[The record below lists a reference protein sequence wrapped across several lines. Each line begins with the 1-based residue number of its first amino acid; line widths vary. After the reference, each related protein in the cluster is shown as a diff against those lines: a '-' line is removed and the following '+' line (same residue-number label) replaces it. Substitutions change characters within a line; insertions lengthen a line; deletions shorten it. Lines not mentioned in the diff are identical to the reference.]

1 MRNFPLLTQR
11 VAAGLAFILG
21 ITGVALTATS
31 ASAAVGPTVTIGTPT
46 GAGVV
51 DGVVTTESAV
61 TVPITISGFS
71 SATKLDVKIS
81 VPVGEGYFTVNPGA
95 TGIVADVGYTDS
107 TEVTEYAFNGTVA
120 DVTSVLASG
129 VSWVAP
135 ATSTGDITVSVAQTE
150 TGLYYNHENG
160 HYYKPV
166 NDTNV
171 TWGEA
176 VDQADNTTKYGMV
189 GYLATVTTRQEN
201 DFITYNTTTSS
212 MWLGGSDAGGSN
224 GSTYTWRTGPE
235 SGQQFWSGD
244 ENGTESSG
252 MYAGWQLG
260 EPSNTQYFFGCGFLC
275 FDNDYENNTVINWE
289 QRGRWNDLMNDPRD
303 RDFNDDHVDWY
314 LIEYGGMGS
323 DVPTALIAEDTE
335 ALEASDSI
343 RSGTISG
350 GTFTEGI
357 VRADWENTDPKSFA
371 IDLQRFT
378 NTSASQLAVTLS
390 LPANSGTFTI
400 PVTTGL
406 TLETGYSSFTT
417 QSAIGFVGAK
427 AAVVT
432 ALADLQWNPPA
443 TFGEFTASVSVA
455 EKELGIFYNPDNG
468 HYYQVKTWGGKTSV
482 STASSFAN
490 AQTFAGMTG
499 YLATITTAAENDFI
513 ANHTTAANA
522 WIGATDDTSYV
533 NNVSDQRYD
542 DREGSWHWF
551 TGPEAGQE
559 FWYGESGGAT
569 RNGLFENWASGEPNN
584 EPRNLVD
591 SVGEDFAV
599 TNFNGAI
606 GLWNDALNDA
616 NGVNAAIIEFGGMPT
631 EPNKSKAAVTNAVF
645 LHAIEPDAPSL
656 SDVEAGDESI
666 TATFTDGDANG
677 ESIDVRQY
685 TLDGGTTWVGATL
698 DAGTLSVDGLEN
710 GQTYS
715 LCIRAANAIGYSESS
730 DCVSVTPAT
739 IPDSPELT
747 DVETGNQTITATFT
761 DGNDNGQPIVNRQ
774 YSIDMGAS
782 WVDVTLSSGTFTVSG
797 LVNGQSYTLC
807 IRTENLM
814 GFSPRW
820 CASAIP
826 STIPAAPTL
835 SNVEAGDESVSATF
849 TDGNSNG
856 QAINARQYTL
866 DGGTTWV
873 GVTPSAGSFTIDNLT
888 NGETYNLCIRAANG
902 KGYSASSNC
911 VEVTPS
917 TVPDAPVLSDLRPR
931 ENGLRGTVEP
941 GAYDGGSGVTA
952 WEYQLNSG
960 SWIEFADDVTFDGY
974 VRIGSGLTNGQQ
986 YTVCVRAE
994 NIAGTS
1000 PASNCETVT
1009 PAPATEPSEPEITAI
1024 VADTTSAT
1032 ITVAEPSDG
1041 GADLVL
1047 FEYSLDDGATWSEAP
1062 DPTFPPLRGFAA
1074 VIGAVPSFFAV
1085 GITQTW
1091 VIDEL
1096 SPGRSYAFKV
1106 RVTNDAGFTSISDT
1120 YRFTTLGG
1128 GLAMTGASFTLNLL
1142 MLASAL
1148 FVAGTI
1154 LRRRKNEFGF
1164 SA

>member
-1 MRNFPLLTQR
+1 MRTFPLLTQR

-21 ITGVALTATS
+21 ITGAALNANS
-31 ASAAVGPTVTIGTPT
+31 ASAAVGPTVEIGTPT

-61 TVPITISGFS
+61 TVPITISGFNA
-71 SATKLDVKIS
+71 ATKLDVKIS
-81 VPVGEGYFTVNPGA
+81 VPVGEGYFSVDPGA
-95 TGIVADVGYTDS
+95 TGIVADVGYTDR

-120 DVTSVLASG
+120 DVTSVLSSG
-129 VSWVAP
+129 VTWVAP

-150 TGLYYNHENG
+150 SGLYYNHENG

-166 NDTNV
+166 NDSAV

-176 VDQADNTTKYGMV
+176 VDQADNTSKYGMV
-189 GYLATVTTRQEN
+189 GYLATVTSRQEN

-244 ENGTESSG
+244 ANGSVSNG

-260 EPSNTQYFFGCGFLC
+260 EPSNTRYFWNFGFS
-275 FDNDYENNTVINWE
+275 NDYENNTVINWE
-289 QRGRWNDLMNDPRD
+289 QQGRWNDLMNDPRN
-303 RDFNDDHVDWY
+303 RDFNDDQVNWY
-314 LIEYGGMGS
+314 LIEYGGMGA
-323 DVPTALIAEDTE
+323 DVPTALIADDTE
-335 ALEASDSI
+335 TLEASDSI
-343 RSGTISG
+343 LFGTMSG
-350 GTFTEGI
+350 GIFTPGA
-357 VRADWENTDPKSFA
+357 VSATWANTDPKSFA
-371 IDLQRFT
+371 IDLERFT

-406 TLETGYSSFTT
+406 TLETGYSSFTA

-427 AAVVT
+427 AAVIT
-432 ALADLQWNPPA
+432 ALGNLVWNPPA
-443 TFGEFTASVSVA
+443 TFGTVTAAVSVA
-455 EKELGIFYNPDNG
+455 EKEPGIFYNPDNG
-468 HYYQVKTWGGKTSV
+468 HYYQVKTWGGNTSV

-499 YLATITTAAENDFI
+499 YLATITTDAENDFI

-533 NNVSDQRYD
+533 NNVSDQRFD

-551 TGPEAGQE
+551 TGPEAGRE
-559 FWYGESGGAT
+559 FWYGESGGST

-584 EPRNLVD
+584 EPRNLFD

-606 GLWNDALNDA
+606 GFWNDALNDA
-616 NGVNAAIIEFGGMPT
+616 NGVNAAIIEYGGMPT
-631 EPNKSKAAVTNAVF
+631 EPNKSKAAATTATF
-645 LHAIEPDAPSL
+645 LHAIEPDAPTL

-666 TATFTDGDANG
+666 SATFTDGDANG

-685 TLDGGTTWVGATL
+685 TLDGGTTWVGVTPTANQF
-698 DAGTLSVDGLEN
+698 SIDGLENGETYSLCIRAANLIGYSESSNCVDVTPATIPDAPTLGDVETGDESISATFTDGADNGDSINARQYTLDGGTNWVAVTPVAGAFTITGLNNGQTYSLCIRAENSIGFSASSTCVDAKPATTPDSPVLSNVETGDETITATFTDGDSNGEAINSRQYSLDGGATWVSVTPVAGAFTITGLNN

-715 LCIRAANAIGYSESS
+715 LCIRAANLIGESFS
-730 DCVSVTPAT
+730 SSCVDATPA
-739 IPDSPELT
+739 
-747 DVETGNQTITATFT
+747 
-761 DGNDNGQPIVNRQ
+761 
-774 YSIDMGAS
+774 
-782 WVDVTLSSGTFTVSG
+782 
-797 LVNGQSYTLC
+797 
-807 IRTENLM
+807 
-814 GFSPRW
+814 
-820 CASAIP
+820 
-826 STIPAAPTL
+826 
-835 SNVEAGDESVSATF
+835 
-849 TDGNSNG
+849 
-856 QAINARQYTL
+856 
-866 DGGTTWV
+866 
-873 GVTPSAGSFTIDNLT
+873 
-888 NGETYNLCIRAANG
+888 
-902 KGYSASSNC
+902 
-911 VEVTPS
+911 

-974 VRIGSGLTNGQQ
+974 VRIGSGLTNGQE

-994 NIAGTS
+994 NSAGTS
-1000 PASNCETVT
+1000 SASNCETVT

-1062 DPTFPPLRGFAA
+1062 EATFPPLRGFSS
-1074 VIGAVPSFFAV
+1074 VIGSVPTYFAV
-1085 GITQTW
+1085 GVTQTW

-1106 RVTNDAGFTSISDT
+1106 RVTNDAGFTSTSDT

-1148 FVAGTI
+1148 VIAGAI